1 MKIKMSKGYR
11 VFQVVN
17 TIIMILVVFVT
28 LYPFVWLVAQSFSS
42 DAAVAAGQVTFLPVD
57 FTTATYKYLLR
68 DNRFFRYYGNT
79 IIYSAVGTFISVVG
93 TALLAYPL
101 SKPELRLN
109 KFFTPF
115 VVFTMYFA
123 GGLIPNY
130 ILVTQWLHLGDTIW
144 AVVLPGAISTFN
156 LLLMKSFFAG
166 LPGELEEAAA
176 MDGMGV
182 YGIFVKIIIPLSKP
196 IIATMCLFYLVG
208 MWNEWFGPFLYLNQ
222 DSMKPISLW
231 VRQLVE
237 GANSV
242 DTSSSAEASSVQ
254 ATLKSATM
262 VLTSAPIICVYPFV
276 QRYFVQGMT
285 MGAVKGSCPYI

>member
-101 SKPELRLN
+101 SKSELRLN

-285 MGAVKGSCPYI
+285 MGAVKG

>member
-28 LYPFVWLVAQSFSS
+28 RYRFVWLVAESFSS

-130 ILVTQWLHLGDTIW
+130 ILVTQWLHLGDTVW

-285 MGAVKGSCPYI
+285 MGAVKG

>member
-1 MKIKMSKGYR
+1 M
-11 VFQVVN
+11 
-17 TIIMILVVFVT
+17 
-28 LYPFVWLVAQSFSS
+28 
-42 DAAVAAGQVTFLPVD
+42 
-57 FTTATYKYLLR
+57 TT
-68 DNRFFRYYGNT
+68 RYYGNT

-130 ILVTQWLHLGDTIW
+130 ILVTQWLHLGDTVW

-285 MGAVKGSCPYI
+285 MGAVKG

>member
-130 ILVTQWLHLGDTIW
+130 ILVTQWLHLGDTVW
-144 AVVLPGAISTFN
+144 AIVLPGAISTFN

-285 MGAVKGSCPYI
+285 MGAVKG

>member
-1 MKIKMSKGYR
+1 MKIKMSRGYR

-17 TIIMILVVFVT
+17 TIVMILVVFVT

-79 IIYSAVGTFISVVG
+79 IIYSVVGTFISVVG

-130 ILVTQWLHLGDTIW
+130 ILVTQWLHLGDTVW
-144 AVVLPGAISTFN
+144 AILLPGAISTFN

-285 MGAVKGSCPYI
+285 MGAVKG

>member
-1 MKIKMSKGYR
+1 MGNNSIKVSKGYR
-11 VFQVVN
+11 VFQVIN
-17 TIIMILVVFVT
+17 TIIMILIVFVT
-28 LYPFVWLVAQSFSS
+28 LYPFVYLVAQSFSS
-42 DAAVAAGQVTFLPVD
+42 DVAVASGQVTFFPVD

-68 DNRFFRYYGNT
+68 DNKFFKYYGNT
-79 IIYSAVGTFISVVG
+79 ILYSAVGTFISVFG

-101 SKPELRLN
+101 SKPKLRLN

-115 VVFTMYFA
+115 VVFTMYFT

-130 ILVTQWLHLGDTIW
+130 ILVTQWLHLGNTIW

-156 LLLMKSFFAG
+156 LLLMKSFFSG
-166 LPGELEEAAA
+166 LPEELEEAASI
-176 MDGMGV
+176 DGMGV
-182 YGIFVKIIIPLSKP
+182 YGIFLKIVLPLSKP
-196 IIATMCLFYLVG
+196 IIATMALFYLVG
-208 MWNEWFGPFLYLNQ
+208 MWNEWFGPFLYLDQ

-242 DTSSSAEASSVQ
+242 DIGSSAEASSVQ

-262 VLTSAPIICVYPFV
+262 VLTSLPIICVYPFV

-285 MGAVKGSCPYI
+285 MGAVKG

>member
-1 MKIKMSKGYR
+1 MKIKMSRGYR

-130 ILVTQWLHLGDTIW
+130 ILVTQWLHLGDTVW

-285 MGAVKGSCPYI
+285 MGAVKG

>member
-1 MKIKMSKGYR
+1 MKIKMSRGYR

-17 TIIMILVVFVT
+17 TIVMILVVFVT

-79 IIYSAVGTFISVVG
+79 IIYSVVGTFISVVG

-101 SKPELRLN
+101 SKSELRLN

-130 ILVTQWLHLGDTIW
+130 ILVTQWLHLGDTVW
-144 AVVLPGAISTFN
+144 AIVLPGAISTFN

-285 MGAVKGSCPYI
+285 MGAVKG

>member
-1 MKIKMSKGYR
+1 MKIKMSRGYR

-17 TIIMILVVFVT
+17 TIVMILVVFVT

-42 DAAVAAGQVTFLPVD
+42 DAAVAAGQVTLLPVD

-79 IIYSAVGTFISVVG
+79 IIYSVVGTFISVVG

-130 ILVTQWLHLGDTIW
+130 ILVTQWLHLGDTVW
-144 AVVLPGAISTFN
+144 AIVLPGAISTFN

-285 MGAVKGSCPYI
+285 MGAVKG